1 MGNYY
6 DDTMVTIRALL
17 EEGNLEEAKRMV
29 VVELSMPYVPEP
41 YYSELNDIMSSFR
54 DEKDANLY
62 YYDIDSIYN
71 GLLGDDATKANAI
84 ASLENMNL
92 RTIKDDLVIMLN
104 GEGLDDLSKR
114 YILMLVMD
122 QELNLDINMR
132 LDGRSLV
139 LNTGDLESPFTNEKV
154 MGIYS
159 SLIDLY
165 ENSNPSILKFCLE
178 ELNLQL
184 LSSFPFVS
192 DVLSLDYIVGR
203 VSSYFDS

>member
-1 MGNYY
+1 MSNYY
-6 DDTMVTIRALL
+6 DDTMMTIRALL

-71 GLLGDDATKANAI
+71 GLLGDDATKAKAI

-122 QELNLDINMR
+122 QELNLDIDMR

-154 MGIYS
+154 IGIYS

-165 ENSNPSILKFCLE
+165 EDSNPSFLEFCLE

>member
-6 DDTMVTIRALL
+6 DETMVTIRALL

-71 GLLGDDATKANAI
+71 GLLGDDATKAKAI

-122 QELNLDINMR
+122 QELNLDIDMR

-154 MGIYS
+154 IGIYS

-165 ENSNPSILKFCLE
+165 EDSNPSFLKFCLE

-203 VSSYFDS
+203 VSSYFES

>member
-1 MGNYY
+1 MSNYY

-71 GLLGDDATKANAI
+71 GLLGDDATKAKAI

-122 QELNLDINMR
+122 QELNLDIDMR

-154 MGIYS
+154 IGIYS

-165 ENSNPSILKFCLE
+165 EDSNPSFLKFCLE

-203 VSSYFDS
+203 VSSYFES

>member
-1 MGNYY
+1 MSNYY

-71 GLLGDDATKANAI
+71 GLLGDDATKAKAI

-122 QELNLDINMR
+122 QELNLDIDMR

-165 ENSNPSILKFCLE
+165 EDSNPSFLKFCLE

-203 VSSYFDS
+203 VSSYFES

>member
-1 MGNYY
+1 MSNYY
-6 DDTMVTIRALL
+6 DETMVTIRALL

-71 GLLGDDATKANAI
+71 GLLGDDATKAKAI

-122 QELNLDINMR
+122 QELNLDIDMR

-165 ENSNPSILKFCLE
+165 EDSNPSFLKFCLE

-192 DVLSLDYIVGR
+192 EVLSLDYIVGR
-203 VSSYFDS
+203 VSSYFES

>member
-6 DDTMVTIRALL
+6 DETMVTIRALL

-71 GLLGDDATKANAI
+71 GLLGDDATKAKAI

-122 QELNLDINMR
+122 QELNLDIDMR

-165 ENSNPSILKFCLE
+165 EDSNPSFLKFCLE

-192 DVLSLDYIVGR
+192 EVLSLDYIVGR
-203 VSSYFDS
+203 VSSYFES

>member
-1 MGNYY
+1 MSNYY
-6 DDTMVTIRALL
+6 DETMVTIRALL
-17 EEGNLEEAKRMV
+17 KEGNLEEAKRMV

-41 YYSELNDIMSSFR
+41 YYSELSDIMSSFR

-71 GLLGDDATKANAI
+71 GLLGDDATKAKVI

-122 QELNLDINMR
+122 QELNLDIDMR

-154 MGIYS
+154 IGIYS

-165 ENSNPSILKFCLE
+165 EDSNPSFLKFCLE

-203 VSSYFDS
+203 VSSYFES